1 MSAAAPW
8 FRGLASAIVCTLKS
22 IDASNKPQARVVRC
36 AMEYDAIIGVGAA
49 CLTTVS
55 HWPQLKK
62 CWQTGRA
69 EDLSLRAFVILALG
83 VTLWLVYGLMKS
95 DWIIMAANGVS
106 LVLLCGILFFK
117 LRGAR
122 ASQS

>member
-1 MSAAAPW
+1 MEAGNNLRA
-8 FRGLASAIVCTLKS
+8 GIV
-22 IDASNKPQARVVRC
+22 PC

-55 HWPQLKK
+55 NWPQLKK

-83 VTLWLVYGLMKS
+83 VALWLVYGVMKS

-117 LRGAR
+117 LRGAG
-122 ASQS
+122 ASRS